1 MQPSLSPVFVT
12 GISAPSG
19 GGKTTITKRVTD
31 LLPGSVALF
40 FDDYDGDTVH
50 PLSFQQWLREGADY
64 SAWKALRLES
74 DLRCLRNG
82 RSIVHPLTGGTISPQ
97 RHVVFDNPLGYA
109 HPGLAKLIDFM
120 VFIDTPLDIAMAR
133 RLLRDFPQKS
143 NEHIE
148 DVAKILRVE
157 MATYLD
163 HGRQAYLEMDRQIKP
178 TCDLV
183 LDGSLPV
190 NELSHRVVEEIT
202 LRARQSVH

>member
-1 MQPSLSPVFVT
+1 M
-12 GISAPSG
+12 
-19 GGKTTITKRVTD
+19 
-31 LLPGSVALF
+31 
-40 FDDYDGDTVH
+40 
-50 PLSFQQWLREGADY
+50 
-64 SAWKALRLES
+64 ES
-74 DLRCLRNG
+74 DLRGLKIG
-82 RSIVHPLTGGTISPQ
+82 RSIIHPLTGSTILSQ
-97 RHVVFDNPLGYA
+97 RHVIFDNPLGYA
-109 HPGLAKLIDFM
+109 HAGLAKLIDFM

-133 RLLRDFPQKS
+133 RLLRDFPQQS

-190 NELSHRVVEEIT
+190 NELAHRVVEEIT
-202 LRARQSVH
+202 VRARESVH